1 MELIRNNRFKIL
13 IVDDVPKNI
22 QVAASIL
29 QSDSYH
35 MAFAQDGKT
44 ALSQVESNR
53 FDLILLDIMMP
64 QMDGFEVCRRLAE
77 ARSLPL
83 ADVYRIVAQEAE
95 SLLVRTR

>member
-1 MELIRNNRFKIL
+1 MDLNRNNRFKIL

-35 MAFAQDGKT
+35 MAFAQDGPT

-64 QMDGFEVCRRLAE
+64 QMDGYEVCRRI
-77 ARSLPL
+77 RNRP
-83 ADVYRIVAQEAE
+83 
-95 SLLVRTR
+95 